1 MPEGNTYVK
10 ENGKWKPTDFY
21 MKTDKDR
28 YFATEFY
35 GDDTNSITFKVPFE
49 PDEIVIMGWE
59 PRSLLAGKKVV
70 LFVCDIGSFGMGAGY
85 FAIKSAAAGTTIN
98 NALMTSNSYLQRYSR
113 DEEGNI
119 TVCFDPEKET
129 NINFHGIFAS
139 DVKYNVVAT
148 KYSTKS
154 TKERLTDFV
163 NDLSTTES
171 GKSVTVNKRMV
182 NEAFTAQEWTDL
194 IATRSNWTFTLF

>member
-59 PRSLLAGKKVV
+59 PRSLLAGR
-70 LFVCDIGSFGMGAGY
+70 F
-85 FAIKSAAAGTTIN
+85 SAF
-98 NALMTSNSYLQRYSR
+98 
-113 DEEGNI
+113 
-119 TVCFDPEKET
+119 C
-129 NINFHGIFAS
+129 
-139 DVKYNVVAT
+139 T
-148 KYSTKS
+148 K
-154 TKERLTDFV
+154 R
-163 NDLSTTES
+163 
-171 GKSVTVNKRMV
+171 
-182 NEAFTAQEWTDL
+182 
-194 IATRSNWTFTLF
+194 